1 MAVDITALYCCLD
14 DFCKVFEDW
23 EAHRLIPSA
32 QTRTRP
38 GKLSRAEMLFIM
50 VLFHLSAYKNFKT
63 FYLHGIGCQYR
74 ACFRDLPHYD
84 RFISRMPRLFVPLM
98 VLLHSLS
105 GEETGI
111 YFGDSS
117 KLAVCHNRRIDR
129 HRVFDGLAARGKTSM
144 GWFYGL
150 KLHLVINHKGQIM
163 ALKITP
169 GNTADSTVLDEITQH
184 LRGKLYADKGSIS
197 RAVFTKL
204 WQRGLHLITGIR
216 RNMRNHLMLLGDKIM
231 LRKRFVIETVFDILK
246 CDMGL
251 EHSRH
256 RSPVNAMVHV
266 LSCLVAYAYRP
277 GKPSISLNSKK
288 LEAYP

>member
-1 MAVDITALYCCLD
+1 MTIDITALYCCLD
-14 DFCKVFEDW
+14 DFCKVFADW

-32 QTRTRP
+32 PTRQRS

-50 VLFHLSAYKNFKT
+50 VLFHLSPDKNFKT
-63 FYLHGIGCQYR
+63 FYLYGIGVQHR

-84 RFISRMPRLFVPLM
+84 RFVSLMPRLFALLM
-98 VLLHSLS
+98 VRLHSLS
-105 GEETGI
+105 GEETGL

-144 GWFYGL
+144 GWFFGL
-150 KLHLVINHKGQIM
+150 KLHMVINHKGEIV

-169 GNTADSTVLDEITQH
+169 GNTADSTVLDEITRH
-184 LRGKLYADKGSIS
+184 LTGKLYADKGYIS
-197 RAVFTKL
+197 HEVFTKL
-204 WQRGLHLITGIR
+204 WQRGLHRITGIR
-216 RNMRNHLMLLGDKIM
+216 RNRRNHLMLLDDKIL

-246 CDMGL
+246 CAMGL
-251 EHSRH
+251 EHTRH
-256 RSPVNAMVHV
+256 RSPVNAMVHI

-277 GKPSISLNSKK
+277 GKPSISRKPKK
-288 LEAYP
+288 LKAYP

>member
-14 DFCKVFEDW
+14 DFCKVFAEW
-23 EAHRLIPSA
+23 ETHQLIPSP
-32 QTRTRP
+32 TRRQRS
-38 GKLSRAEMLFIM
+38 GKLSRSEMLVIV
-50 VLFHLSAYKNFKT
+50 VLFHLSPYKTFKT
-63 FYLHGIGCQYR
+63 FYLYGIGWQHR

-84 RFISRMPRLFVPLM
+84 RFVSLMPRLFVPLM

-105 GEETGI
+105 GEETGL

-129 HRVFDGLAARGKTSM
+129 HRVFDGLAARGKTAM
-144 GWFYGL
+144 GWFFGL
-150 KLHLVINHKGQIM
+150 KLHVVINHKGEIM
-163 ALKITP
+163 ALTITP
-169 GNTADSTVLDEITQH
+169 GNIADSAVLDAITRH
-184 LRGKLYADKGSIS
+184 LSGKLDADKGYIS
-197 RAVFTKL
+197 RAVFSTL

-231 LRKRFVIETVFDILK
+231 LRKRFVIETVLDILK
-246 CDMGL
+246 SERGL
-251 EHSRH
+251 EHTRH

-277 GKPSISLNSKK
+277 GKPSISRNGKRLGV
-288 LEAYP
+288 EP